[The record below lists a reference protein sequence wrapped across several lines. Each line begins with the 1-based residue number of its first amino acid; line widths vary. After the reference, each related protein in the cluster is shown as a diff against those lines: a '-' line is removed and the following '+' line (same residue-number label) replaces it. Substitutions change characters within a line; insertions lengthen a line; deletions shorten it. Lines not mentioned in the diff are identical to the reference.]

1 MADKKQEI
9 LSRTLMKECGC
20 YPLRNVK
27 VYCPVT
33 KRMITVHGSIT
44 PLVNGLEELIVKHC
58 DEKHC
63 SKRSRQHEACLV
75 GKNLQAGKW

>member
-1 MADKKQEI
+1 MAESLK
-9 LSRTLMKECGC
+9 T
-20 YPLRNVK
+20 VK

-33 KRMITVHGSIT
+33 KKMVTVHGSIT
-44 PLVNGLEELIVKHC
+44 PLVNGLENLVIEHC

-63 SKRSRQHEACLV
+63 SKRNPQHEACLL